1 MMVRGDRGLSLIEL
15 VVAMALFALVAVMG
29 MQTLSGTIRSRDVLT
44 ARDDRDQSLGVT
56 LALLRSDLDHVA
68 PLLFFPP
75 ASPPQSA
82 LYQGA
87 SEGQIGLTIAAPA
100 GADAPFQR
108 VEWRLDREAG
118 VLSRRYW
125 PVTTPARDSQR
136 TPARDLLDGV
146 QALRLRSYWTGYGW
160 IEGTGAD
167 LFVNAPPPSA
177 ADGDTAFALVA
188 NTYSDTLPAAIE
200 ITLVIDGL
208 GDIRL
213 IEVLQ

>member
-1 MMVRGDRGLSLIEL
+1 MRGDRGLSLIEL

-29 MQTLSGTIRSRDVLT
+29 MQTLNGTIRSRDVLT
-44 ARDDRDQSLGVT
+44 ARDDRDQDLGLT
-56 LALLRSDLDHVA
+56 LALLRSDLDRVA

-75 ASPPQSA
+75 DSPPQSA
-82 LYQGA
+82 LHQVA
-87 SEGQIGLTIAAPA
+87 GQDQFALSIAAPT

-108 VEWRLDREAG
+108 AEWRLDREAG

-136 TPARDLLDGV
+136 TPEREFLAGV

-160 IEGTGAD
+160 VEGTGAD
-167 LFVNAPPPSA
+167 LFANAPPPSA
-177 ADGDTAFALVA
+177 ADGDAAFALLA

-200 ITLVIDGL
+200 ITLVLDGL
-208 GDIRL
+208 GDIRM